1 MAILIVPASLAC
13 ADYKSTVRNSA
24 VVTFQFLFGNKMY
37 CGIVFIKVVRHSL
50 DLILNSCKIS
60 AFFSYYETLSGMFL
74 SCSKLRI
81 LSASY
86 CFQSRLNWDGV
97 LFAILYSFDVKFEGQ
112 NVVRLTDPAQ
122 QNIGGSANTVGPAL
136 LQMPVIIIP
145 L

>member
-1 MAILIVPASLAC
+1 MCIRDSRRSKFRIGIQFQAIFDHMAILIVPASLAC

-50 DLILNSCKIS
+50 DLILNPCKIS

-86 CFQSRLNWDGV
+86 CFQSRLNW
-97 LFAILYSFDVKFEGQ
+97 LSLIH
-112 NVVRLTDPAQ
+112 
-122 QNIGGSANTVGPAL
+122 I
-136 LQMPVIIIP
+136 
-145 L
+145 